1 MKTILISI
9 CLAATPLTVAQD
21 KPNVIVIVADDL
33 GYADALA
40 STADKG
46 RSEFTGKASDENQF

>member
-33 GYADALA
+33 GYADGLA
-40 STADKG
+40 PTADKG
-46 RSEFTGKASDENQF
+46 RSEF

>member
-21 KPNVIVIVADDL
+21 KPIVIVIVADDL
-33 GYADALA
+33 GYADGLA
-40 STADKG
+40 PAADKG
-46 RSEFTGKASDENQF
+46 RSAVSYTHLRAHET